1 MSNEMAARR
10 IRTAQSVME
19 DQVQLMQKL
28 TAGIETVSDSAHSLT
43 ESVAKIKDKSNDALT
58 KADEGAE
65 VASRAVSNMGEI
77 DNSISVIAD
86 KATELERMTAD
97 ILQISEV
104 MQGIASNT
112 NLLALNAAIEAARAG
127 EMGRGFAVVAEEVK
141 KLAESS
147 SESAKNVA
155 EIVKVITNGIKDI
168 GNKANVS
175 LEWSEKGKNDVNET
189 NEKFNDI
196 TDAIHQLKDDNDAI
210 LEQSS
215 ELSSASEDM
224 TSVVDV
230 IVKNRVVISEGLQ
243 AADDINCE
251 S

>member
-230 IVKNRVVISEGLQ
+230 IVKKIEWLYQKVYKLQ
-243 AADDINCE
+243 MT
-251 S
+251 